1 MSYKKIKNMTQMAW
15 FRRLYSKGCFPVGQS
30 RRKHKIFLRLFSHPL
45 NRPWI
50 KWEEPRADREGWES
64 EGGLFL

>member
-1 MSYKKIKNMTQMAW
+1 LKNVSKKDRL
-15 FRRLYSKGCFPVGQS
+15 RRLYNKGRFSVGQS

-50 KWEEPRADREGWES
+50 KWEEHRADREGWES